1 MKKITFFV
9 LAVCLYSC
17 QNNSKHIYP
26 SPDIDKITYFEDMQM
41 PEVENYKLQELSTP
55 EDNPNGAYF
64 VYADTV
70 LIVENI
76 MGNPEHNVFTCYNLN
91 TLDSIAGSIT
101 RGDGPSEMIG
111 GMPKLRNGNLDVY
124 DVTCNTISSLSV
136 DSILEKKDEYKPFLT
151 PIDERIHDFV
161 FKGDTVIVN
170 NALYVNGFGVS
181 PEVPNFISL
190 SSKTG
195 QSFHKTVANQECF
208 PFDATSRRFFH
219 NTKLDQYF
227 EIWNRF
233 PVINIYD
240 KNFKLIKQYK
250 YRNYEDIIFE
260 PVGEWNRLVPK
271 DGICAN
277 YFWYGCQTEKYI
289 YVINNNIP
297 SYLMSEG
304 EDFTNQE
311 IWCFDYDNNLK
322 RRIKINNPEVNDFL
336 LSVNEQTGN
345 IYLCNGD
352 SEGETSLYKLI
363 KDYE

>member
-1 MKKITFFV
+1 MKKLTFIIV
-9 LAVCLYSC
+9 AMCLYSC
-17 QNNSKHIYP
+17 QNNSKHLSP
-26 SPDIDKITYFEDMQM
+26 SPDVDNITYFEDMQM
-41 PEVENYKLQELSTP
+41 PEVENYKLQELPTP

-70 LIVENI
+70 LIVNNF

-124 DVTCNTISSLSV
+124 DVTCNTIASLSV

-190 SSKTG
+190 SIKTG

-208 PFDATSRRFFH
+208 PFDATSRRFFY

-240 KNFKLIKQYK
+240 INFKLIKQYK

-304 EDFTNQE
+304 EDFANQE

-322 RRIKINNPEVNDFL
+322 RRIKFNNPEVNDFL

-345 IYLCNGD
+345 IYLCNLNSD
-352 SEGETSLYKLI
+352 GETFLYKLI